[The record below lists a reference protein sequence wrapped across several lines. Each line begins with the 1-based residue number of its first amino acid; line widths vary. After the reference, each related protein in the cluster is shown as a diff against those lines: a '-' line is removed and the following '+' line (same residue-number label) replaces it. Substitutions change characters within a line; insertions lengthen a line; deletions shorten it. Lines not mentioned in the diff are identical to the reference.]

1 MPNITSKYTGVK
13 ISETTYNYFSS
24 ASEHFANAGQ
34 AAVNCGMYAGL
45 AATYGGKAMFQGVLG
60 LCAYKEFAG
69 EVMTGHAFGF
79 AMPKVLSGLV
89 AGVAGAIYH
98 HPTAVMATFV
108 TAAILTSPENAYET
122 VKNAAFTG
130 LEAAHFVYENTAGI
144 ANGVAGI
151 CNLVYENLPS
161 HSEVSTIASVIEDNA
176 LELVGNGM
184 LAIEYNV

>member
-13 ISETTYNYFSS
+13 ISKTTYNYFSS
-24 ASEHFANAGQ
+24 ASEHFANVGQ
-34 AAVNCGMYAGL
+34 AAVNCSIYAGL
-45 AATYGGKAMFQGVLG
+45 AATYGGKAMFQGVFG

-79 AMPKVLSGLV
+79 AIPKVLSVLV

-98 HPTAVMATFV
+98 HLTAVMATFV

-151 CNLVYENLPS
+151 CNLVYENLPR
-161 HSEVSTIASVIEDNA
+161 HSEVSNIASVIENNA

-184 LAIEYNV
+184 LALEYNV